1 MFFCFTGIETTE
13 LEGALICYN
22 QSNNCSGSCVIVS
35 PAQECCGSSESS
47 IYVLGNDTC
56 LDYTNLCGRC
66 KELLHVAKHLSQIC
80 YTLQCIIVH
89 VFMCNISDIAII
101 WLYITQKPR
110 VHCMSMTETTR
121 SLITYNDAL
130 FAALPMASPS
140 PSPSPDPS
148 SNSDQSTVIIASV
161 VATVGF
167 ILLVLIVVIVALVC
181 LRRSHKTENF
191 EIPVGYLK
199 RFVDS

>member
-1 MFFCFTGIETTE
+1 
-13 LEGALICYN
+13 
-22 QSNNCSGSCVIVS
+22 
-35 PAQECCGSSESS
+35 
-47 IYVLGNDTC
+47 
-56 LDYTNLCGRC
+56 
-66 KELLHVAKHLSQIC
+66 
-80 YTLQCIIVH
+80 
-89 VFMCNISDIAII
+89 
-101 WLYITQKPR
+101 
-110 VHCMSMTETTR
+110 MSMTEATR
-121 SLITYNDAL
+121 SLITYNYAL
-130 FAALPMASPS
+130 FAALRMASPS

-167 ILLVLIVVIVALVC
+167 ILLVLIVVIVAFVC